1 MTKASHPFSET
12 SSSAKIAPTGIAKD
26 LAGRVGTMHE
36 RIFAGLSV
44 PRLMQVS
51 TFVHGMKTAE
61 IRRFGKFRVPEK
73 DSNL

>member
-1 MTKASHPFSET
+1 MTKASHSFSET
-12 SSSAKIAPTGIAKD
+12 SSSAKIAPSGIARD

-36 RIFAGLSV
+36 RTFAGLSV

-61 IRRFGKFRVPEK
+61 IRHFGKFRVPEK

>member
-26 LAGRVGTMHE
+26 LSGRVGTMHE

-51 TFVHGMKTAE
+51 TFVHGVKTAE
-61 IRRFGKFRVPEK
+61 IRRFGKFRVPVK